1 MSADIIIIGT
11 GLVAFLVAY
20 AAVRDSAEGCG
31 GRVGPLRWNFS
42 GSWASTSAVLIALVF
57 SITNAPLM
65 MLQKED
71 WDILF
76 YAPSMLGLG
85 LLMLIAPLI
94 YKGLS
99 GGEGASKRIFLV
111 FSTVMTWSTFAIL
124 SMAALA
130 VSNLVGPLPVLPT
143 LAVYAVLVLA
153 LAGALMNASRSLAN
167 AASGDPSE
175 AWTLP

>member
-1 MSADIIIIGT
+1 MSADTIIIGS

-42 GSWASTSAVLIALVF
+42 DSWASTSAVLVALVF
-57 SITNAPLM
+57 SVTNIPGIMLM
-65 MLQKED
+65 EEGMD
-71 WDILF
+71 VVF
-76 YAPSMLGLG
+76 YTPAMLGLG

-99 GGEGASKRIFLV
+99 SGEGASKRVFLV

-124 SMAALA
+124 CMAALA
-130 VSNLVGPLPVLPT
+130 VSSLVGHLPVLPT
-143 LAVYAVLVLA
+143 LAVYAVLVLV

-175 AWTLP
+175 VWTLP